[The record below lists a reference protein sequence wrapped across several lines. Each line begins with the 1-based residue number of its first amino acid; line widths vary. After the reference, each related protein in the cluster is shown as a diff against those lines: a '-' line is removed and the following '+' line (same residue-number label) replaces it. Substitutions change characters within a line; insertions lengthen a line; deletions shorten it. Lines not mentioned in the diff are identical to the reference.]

1 MSYWK
6 WKPFVLGGLYE
17 DWAKDIGL
25 GLETDMFIHNSSFR
39 LSKSWLIFP
48 PPTFPH
54 LSTAL
59 CQWGNCQCISF
70 LFGLNEYFG
79 EFNSTSCLATSYFP
93 STYLRDQN
101 TLWLLYL
108 RTYCIHLCLPW
119 VQDCLLHSQPRSA
132 SLSKTHNF
140 TFWKKKRFKNINHD
154 SFSYVPHLSCFQHCL
169 IIKSTKEEN
178 MIFKSVEIADSTHRQ
193 PSCSQ
198 DNFSTYLNVYL
209 SLHYLLQENGNRMTL
224 VSDSR
229 TTD

>member
-1 MSYWK
+1 MSFLSIVPCPQTFWRYQVEMSYWK

-140 TFWKKKRFKNINHD
+140 TFWKKKEIQEYQPWLIFLCTTSVLLSTLPHYKVYKGREYDLQICWD
-154 SFSYVPHLSCFQHCL
+154 SWLYSQAAILFS
-169 IIKSTKEEN
+169 
-178 MIFKSVEIADSTHRQ
+178 
-193 PSCSQ
+193 
-198 DNFSTYLNVYL
+198 
-209 SLHYLLQENGNRMTL
+209 G
-224 VSDSR
+224 
-229 TTD
+229 